1 MITRLCTHVALGL
14 SLAVAAVPS
23 HAAPSADVRLAQ
35 RVSLAGLDLDDAKDA
50 AVAYRRLV
58 RASRAVCA
66 YSSAPQTYSTAC
78 ASRALAEV
86 VERLGAPALD
96 ALHRERRG

>member
-1 MITRLCTHVALGL
+1 MTTRILAHVAFAL
-14 SLAVAAVPS
+14 SLAVAAVSS
-23 HAAPSADVRLAQ
+23 HAAPAEDVRLAQ
-35 RVSLAGLDLDDAKDA
+35 RVSLAGLDLNDAKDA

-78 ASRALAEV
+78 STRALADV